1 MKNNGLVSNYTKKHY
16 KVIHTKVNEDK
27 INNELNREF
36 NNKRPLEVIVSD
48 LTYVKVAGKWNYICL
63 MIDLYN
69 REIIGYSTGA
79 NKDAQLVK
87 NTFDSI
93 KENMH
98 KITMFHTDRGHE
110 FKNDLIENMLDKYNI
125 TRSLS
130 HKGCSFDNAVAES
143 TYKIIKTEFSFNRE
157 FKSLNELNLELYD
170 YIHWYNHIRLHSS
183 IGYRSTIEYKNM

>member
-1 MKNNGLVSNYTKKHY
+1 
-16 KVIHTKVNEDK
+16 
-27 INNELNREF
+27 
-36 NNKRPLEVIVSD
+36 
-48 LTYVKVAGKWNYICL
+48 

-183 IGYRSTIEYKNM
+183 LGYRSPIEYKNM

>member
-87 NTFDSI
+87 NLS
-93 KENMH
+93 
-98 KITMFHTDRGHE
+98 
-110 FKNDLIENMLDKYNI
+110 LI
-125 TRSLS
+125 
-130 HKGCSFDNAVAES
+130 
-143 TYKIIKTEFSFNRE
+143 
-157 FKSLNELNLELYD
+157 
-170 YIHWYNHIRLHSS
+170 HI
-183 IGYRSTIEYKNM
+183 